1 MIARAALSI
10 RRGRAL
16 APAAAPAAGRTRRS
30 PGTSPAAA
38 TARAVAGG
46 DRSTGTGSRTDHE
59 PKHYFGCKRFR
70 PGVSVTA
77 IATHIATRNKGRERR
92 GEGMQSESTGCADQ
106 DRGSHGTRRW
116 WWRQY
121 RRHRKS
127 AATRADRQR
136 PKALQ
141 GPIGSSLVKACMLF
155 A

>member
-77 IATHIATRNKGRERR
+77 IATLMATRNKGRERR
-92 GEGMQSESTGCADQ
+92 GKGCKASLLGVLIKTVVLTARGGGGGASTGGT
-106 DRGSHGTRRW
+106 GSPPPPVPTGN
-116 WWRQY
+116 
-121 RRHRKS
+121 
-127 AATRADRQR
+127 AQR
-136 PKALQ
+136 LCRD
-141 GPIGSSLVKACMLF
+141 L
-155 A
+155 